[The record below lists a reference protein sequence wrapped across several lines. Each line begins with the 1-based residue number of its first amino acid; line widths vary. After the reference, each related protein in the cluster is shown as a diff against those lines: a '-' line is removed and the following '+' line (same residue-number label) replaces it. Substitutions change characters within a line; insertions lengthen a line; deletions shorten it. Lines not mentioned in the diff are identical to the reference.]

1 MGWLRDRLARL
12 GVRSPAGRDAVAA
25 AVLAVLGLARAV
37 LALVVSGGRL
47 PVPGWQLAA
56 ANLAST
62 ADFGTIALRRRTPR
76 TALALA
82 TAIVVVAAA
91 LPGATP

>member
-12 GVRSPAGRDAVAA
+12 GVRGPFGRDAVAA
-25 AVLAVLGLARAV
+25 TVLAVLGVARIPV
-37 LALVVSGGRL
+37 TLLVNGGRL
-47 PVPGWQLAA
+47 PVPAWQLAA

-62 ADFGTIALRRRTPR
+62 ADVATIALRRRTPR

-82 TAIVVVAAA
+82 TAVVVVAAA
-91 LPGATP
+91 LCATP